1 MGCNGLQAIVI
12 FRWEEISGK
21 QNVVTSEKR
30 SWHGTSVML
39 VAWPIKTISD
49 IAIHTLQ
56 GYSVPSKVHHGRTA
70 QWATYKGTNVRLQ
83 KD

>member
-1 MGCNGLQAIVI
+1 MGCNGLQAIFN

-56 GYSVPSKVHHGRTA
+56 GIVF
-70 QWATYKGTNVRLQ
+70 QVRYIMVELLNGPHIKEQ
-83 KD
+83 M